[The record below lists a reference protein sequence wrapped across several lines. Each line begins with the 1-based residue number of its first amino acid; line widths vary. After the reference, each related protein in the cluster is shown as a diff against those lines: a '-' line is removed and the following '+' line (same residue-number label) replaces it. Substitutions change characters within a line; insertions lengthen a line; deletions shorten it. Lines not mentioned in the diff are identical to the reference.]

1 MKNSDKLNYLIRKK
15 SEGSNELSLHLHQM
29 FFFEHILMRIEK
41 SNYKDNI
48 ILKGGVLLS
57 SIFGCDMRTTK
68 DIDTTLK
75 GIPLNEQ
82 SIRKIL
88 EDILS
93 IDVNDGCTFKI
104 ISIKDIRLEEEY
116 SGYRIN
122 VLGMFDKL
130 KNYFF
135 FEISTG
141 DTITPREIKYKYNS
155 IFEDREINI
164 MAYNIETIIA
174 EKFHAIIS
182 KNITTTRAKDFYDIY
197 MLMNNHKNN
206 INTKNLVKAI
216 ERTFKSRNSKFDIGY
231 FKEIINLIANDSG
244 LIKIFQNYKHKYN
257 YTKNVQ
263 YKDTI
268 LAINHIIDILEKEI
282 VTL

>member
-68 DIDTTLK
+68 DIDATLK

>member
-68 DIDTTLK
+68 DIDATLK

-182 KNITTTRAKDFYDIY
+182 KNITTTRAKNFYDIY

-268 LAINHIIDILEKEI
+268 LAINNIIDILEKEI

>member
-68 DIDTTLK
+68 DIDATLK

-268 LAINHIIDILEKEI
+268 LAINNIIDILEKEI

>member
-1 MKNSDKLNYLIRKK
+1 M
-15 SEGSNELSLHLHQM
+15 
-29 FFFEHILMRIEK
+29 
-41 SNYKDNI
+41 
-48 ILKGGVLLS
+48 LLS
-57 SIFGCDMRTTK
+57 
-68 DIDTTLK
+68 
-75 GIPLNEQ
+75 
-82 SIRKIL
+82 
-88 EDILS
+88 
-93 IDVNDGCTFKI
+93 V
-104 ISIKDIRLEEEY
+104 
-116 SGYRIN
+116 
-122 VLGMFDKL
+122 
-130 KNYFF
+130 
-135 FEISTG
+135 
-141 DTITPREIKYKYNS
+141 
-155 IFEDREINI
+155 
-164 MAYNIETIIA
+164 
-174 EKFHAIIS
+174 

-268 LAINHIIDILEKEI
+268 LAINNIIDILEKEI

>member
-1 MKNSDKLNYLIRKK
+1 
-15 SEGSNELSLHLHQM
+15 
-29 FFFEHILMRIEK
+29 MRIEK

-68 DIDTTLK
+68 DIDATLK

-88 EDILS
+88 ENILS

-216 ERTFKSRNSKFDIGY
+216 ERTFKGRNSKFDIGY

>member
-15 SEGSNELSLHLHQM
+15 SEGSNELSLHLHQT

-263 YKDTI
+263 
-268 LAINHIIDILEKEI
+268 LRKENLKYYLCNI
-282 VTL
+282 

>member
-15 SEGSNELSLHLHQM
+15 SEGSNELSLHLHQT

-68 DIDTTLK
+68 DIDATLK

>member
-68 DIDTTLK
+68 DIDATLK

-93 IDVNDGCTFKI
+93 IDVNDGCKFKI

-268 LAINHIIDILEKEI
+268 LAINNIIDILEKEI